1 MKPFLSMIGRYA
13 LTFCLVAISAF
24 IALKVWHHYERMP
37 WTRDGRVGVD
47 VVQIAPEVSGTVSA
61 VPVRDNQ
68 YVRQGDILYEIDP
81 ERFRL
86 AVALAEAEV
95 EAKRQDM
102 LVRQTTARRHQQL
115 KGVVSEE
122 AAQQSSGASA
132 VAGATYLSAVA
143 MLDLA
148 KLNMARST
156 VRAPVDGYVSNL
168 RLRPGDYA
176 TAGLTKVTV
185 LDAASFWITGYFE
198 ETKIR
203 KIRVGDAARIMLM
216 GFDQPISGHVESLGR
231 GIDNSNDAPGHLG
244 LPNVEATFSWVR
256 LAQRIPVRI
265 QIDQVPSDIEL
276 AAGMTATVEI
286 IGVSAD
292 VITEDDHEIRTS
304 SSANPA
310 DI

>member
-1 MKPFLSMIGRYA
+1 MIGRYA
-13 LTFCLVAISAF
+13 LTFCLVIISAF

-37 WTRDGRVGVD
+37 WTRDGRVAVD
-47 VVQIAPEVSGTVSA
+47 VVQIAPEVSGTISA

-68 YVRQGDILYEIDP
+68 YVRQGDILYQIDP

-115 KGVVSEE
+115 KGVVSEA

-148 KLNMARST
+148 KLNLARST

-176 TAGLTKVTV
+176 TAGLTKVTL
-185 LDAASFWITGYFE
+185 LDAANFWITGYFE

-203 KIRVGDAARIMLM
+203 QIRVGDAARIMLM

-265 QIDQVPSDIEL
+265 QIDQVPSNIEL
-276 AAGMTATVEI
+276 ASGMTATIEI
-286 IGVSAD
+286 IGVSGDASP
-292 VITEDDHEIRTS
+292 DDDYEVRGLTR
-304 SSANPA
+304 
-310 DI
+310 